1 MSIAIAPARARSP
14 WERAYRIATIAA
26 AVQFGWVF
34 FMGLLA
40 GGQFLADEWPRWDPL
55 AEWPVLAVP
64 AWLTIAIGAV
74 AAAAAIAMAVR
85 REVTDEVG
93 VAFQD
98 LATGVLLL
106 GLLPVGLARAY
117 AGVGVPDGALGWH
130 WIASLVFVV
139 TLLALVVRV
148 VRASRAS
155 RAPRAGR
162 SS

>member
-1 MSIAIAPARARSP
+1 MLERWQSERRTHERPSHAPR
-14 WERAYRIATIAA
+14 THL
-26 AVQFGWVF
+26 G
-34 FMGLLA
+34 
-40 GGQFLADEWPRWDPL
+40 
-55 AEWPVLAVP
+55 
-64 AWLTIAIGAV
+64 
-74 AAAAAIAMAVR
+74 
-85 REVTDEVG
+85 
-93 VAFQD
+93 
-98 LATGVLLL
+98 LLL